1 MSNWANQFQDLKNQF
16 VTRSKERLVAIEAL
30 LTRLQSYPT
39 DTAILRQIMQH
50 FHWLAGSGGTY
61 GFDDI
66 TQWGTY
72 GEELCDYLLKL
83 NAPVSPVDY
92 DKLATALRTVDQL
105 FAAQTQAPPQAN
117 ESVETNYYQTNTR
130 NSQERPMPSNLA
142 NTIQQAAN
150 NPNLANLGP
159 SLNSNSGTY
168 NTTGQHQLKDL
179 NNPSG
184 NPASGNPNYGPA
196 TAPFPASNP
205 ANNAPPSS
213 GNFPAVNIPSN
224 TSPLP
229 SSGIPTNPNQYSTN
243 TYSQPPIS
251 GRDNTYTAPPISSMQ
266 NSGNQP
272 QTRPQSNTSEMRTSA
287 QFPAQT
293 APTPNQGEST
303 RILDSESKMSMSSP
317 PMTSVG
323 DSSTAFIPGPIPG
336 FPSSREMRGSSRLG
350 HIPPER
356 KFAIL
361 IDANIG
367 NLGPMKAAL
376 EEQQILVEQFGTA
389 ADVKPLFA
397 ERLPDVLILTAP
409 LPDNNGYDLV
419 EYLRSLDSGHKPI
432 VLLLGQ
438 QAAFLDK
445 VRAIRAGADAF
456 FEYPSELTEAIQK
469 LHMLLERD
477 KIESYKILSVE
488 DDPDMAAFI
497 KLTLSSAGYT
507 VLHIADPKTF
517 EDQFLSFEPDLVM
530 LDVLLGDL
538 TGFELAKY
546 IRQNDRFAT
555 LPIVFLTTQNKLH
568 QHIRSAIAGGDEH
581 LIKPVAP
588 QLLIATIA
596 SRLERARALKRLI
609 DRDGLTRCLNYG
621 SFMER
626 AQKLA
631 GPDGYRTAPAMMMID
646 VDNMKKINEQ
656 LGFAAGDR
664 IISSIANMLL
674 KGFRNTDLIARF
686 GNDQFAI
693 VLEHLDTKQLHDLSA
708 EVLKAISGTPQMV
721 KGRPV
726 YVTCS
731 GGVAVLEQGMSVQ
744 TWLSAA
750 QDSLRKAKD
759 SGGNRAVLNPRS

>member
-83 NAPVSPVDY
+83 NAPVNPVDY

-105 FAAQTQAPPQAN
+105 FAAQAQAAPQAN
-117 ESVETNYYQTNTR
+117 ETVETPFSPQSNLNT
-130 NSQERPMPSNLA
+130 QERQMPNRLA

-150 NPNLANLGP
+150 NPDLANLGS

-168 NTTGQHQLKDL
+168 N
-179 NNPSG
+179 PSG
-184 NPASGNPNYGPA
+184 QQNRDLGNATGNPTQGNPNYGPA
-196 TAPFPASNP
+196 TTPFSSGPAGLNTP
-205 ANNAPPSS
+205 AAS
-213 GNFPAVNIPSN
+213 GNFPAVNMPSSTNPLPSN
-224 TSPLP
+224 TNTTNQNQYGPNAYTQPP
-229 SSGIPTNPNQYSTN
+229 SSG
-243 TYSQPPIS
+243 
-251 GRDNTYTAPPISSMQ
+251 RDTGYTAPPISGMQ

-272 QTRPQSNTSEMRTSA
+272 QPRTQPNTSEIRSSSPFPGQAAPIQA
-287 QFPAQT
+287 QPE
-293 APTPNQGEST
+293 PTRVLETEN
-303 RILDSESKMSMSSP
+303 KMPMSSP
-317 PMTSVG
+317 PMTSVT
-323 DSSTAFIPGPIPG
+323 DSGTTFIPGPIPG
-336 FPSSREMRGSSRLG
+336 FPSSREMRGASRLG
-350 HIPPER
+350 HIPTDR

-367 NLGPMKAAL
+367 NLGPIKAAL
-376 EEQQILVEQFGTA
+376 EEQQIIVEQFGTA
-389 ADVKPLFA
+389 TDVKPLFA

-419 EYLRSLDSGHKPI
+419 EYLRSLDSGHRPI

-631 GPDGYRTAPAMMMID
+631 GPDGFRTAPAMMMID

-759 SGGNRAVLNPRS
+759 AGGNRAVLNPRS